1 MNLKRNIAI
10 SESGFLFDPTV
21 GESYSL
27 NEPGLE
33 IINLLKEKKSNE
45 EVKNI
50 MTGIY
55 DIEPDD
61 FEKYYFDF
69 LGMLKQ
75 YRLLEDDDQN

>member
-1 MNLKRNIAI
+1 MRIKRNIAI
-10 SESGFLFDPTV
+10 SESGFLFDPTG

-27 NEPGLE
+27 NEQALE
-33 IINLLKEKKSNE
+33 IFNLLKEKKSNE
-45 EVKNI
+45 EVAKI
-50 MTGIY
+50 MTENY
-55 DIEPDD
+55 DVAPDD

>member
-1 MNLKRNIAI
+1 MKLKKNIAI

-27 NEPGLE
+27 NEQGLE
-33 IINLLKEKKSNE
+33 ILNLLKDKRSNE
-45 EVKNI
+45 EITKH
-50 MTGIY
+50 MTDNY
-55 DIEPDD
+55 DIGQDD

-75 YRLLEDDDQN
+75 YRLVEDDEQN

>member
-1 MNLKRNIAI
+1 MKLKRNIAV

-27 NEPGLE
+27 NEQALE
-33 IINLLKEKKSNE
+33 IFNLLKEKKSNE
-45 EVKNI
+45 EIKKIITEN
-50 MTGIY
+50 Y
-55 DIEPDD
+55 DVTPDD

>member
-1 MNLKRNIAI
+1 MRLKRNIAI

-27 NEPGLE
+27 NEQGQE
-33 IINLLKEKKSNE
+33 IINLLKEKKNNE
-45 EVKNI
+45 EIAQLMSEN
-50 MTGIY
+50 Y
-55 DIEPDD
+55 DVASDD

-75 YRLLEDDDQN
+75 YKLLEDDDQV